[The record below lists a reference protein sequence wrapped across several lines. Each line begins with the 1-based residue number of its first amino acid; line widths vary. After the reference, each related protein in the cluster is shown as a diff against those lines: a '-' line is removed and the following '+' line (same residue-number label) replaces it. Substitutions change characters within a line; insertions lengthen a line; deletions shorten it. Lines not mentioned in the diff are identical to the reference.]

1 LSHITAACDHG
12 SVPVRPGLGGLTK
25 ETSVRKFRVLV
36 ASALV
41 AMAAVAGVAIG
52 SAVDSDHA
60 PTTSALA
67 EVWTYRP

>member
-1 LSHITAACDHG
+1 M
-12 SVPVRPGLGGLTK
+12 
-25 ETSVRKFRVLV
+25 RKFRVLV